1 MLKKISEAVTPINLG
16 TATAPPSQP
25 NASVPNTPQQNQEIS
40 AIKNKVEK
48 AVSESGD
55 LISALECVGAMYGIP
70 ATNIIADDT
79 ATGIRVVNDNIIAPP
94 LEKANGRTRPIMC
107 AIGSVL
113 DYISQRIDDKL
124 NDYQSQ
130 NIQQGRI
137 QNSLSHA
144 NPNKGKVI
152 GRYEDDEGGEI
163 LAYNTGLVDMPNT
176 PAGRAKVAELRAS
189 KAIPEFD
196 PSQNP
201 MSTTPT
207 YFSEDEDD
215 ISSGVDMNAGS
226 DQTAGTV
233 DIEPTDVAEE
243 IQESAYHLRMISKLN
258 NTTHLGYDLL
268 RKHGFDYVKP
278 VDSIVMESDNIKDD
292 KDDNDKKKKIRVEDI
307 RYMKFDNTE
316 IIKAIEYFNK
326 ARDDQDNVRNGKMD
340 LNKFINNPNYEK
352 AINCL
357 NKQFDCRI
365 NLRFFETKKG
375 KYENTGTAI
384 YNDLKKKM
392 TISKSKGFQLGGLP
406 IDIET
411 YNHYFENNSP
421 KDIEL
426 FGQTLVS
433 TICHEIF
440 HNISYVMRNEN
451 AKMGMSL
458 AMTLDVASN
467 VSSMKE
473 RRIIITNYV
482 DSIEELGGNK
492 VINKLAKKKL
502 IKQLMTLSTVQNNE
516 PLVIDMQKSVGKDA
530 ESSDRYIDNLIK
542 KYKKEI
548 KKVKPSAKKY
558 ILPVVATGASIL
570 AATLAPGSIM
580 FTSAI
585 YGFGT
590 IMGIYTLGNAA
601 ADATLLSVKKVYDK
615 SNLYEEYYCDLFS
628 AMYKL
633 PKFFFVGPSK
643 KKYVT
648 NDFNDEKVNELAK
661 LEKEYYEAIFASYP
675 TDMERTHAGVK
686 IAKQLLEEKDLD
698 PAIKKYC
705 TWIVDNFSNIEK
717 SDIKEI
723 YNKTTFDPKEADDLD
738 KHLQD
743 LITDNNLVLTESF
756 KQWLMDSTIMN
767 E

>member
-94 LEKANGRTRPIMC
+94 LEKANGRTKPIMC

-201 MSTTPT
+201 MSTTPA

-307 RYMKFDNTE
+307 KYMKFDNTE

>member
-152 GRYEDDEGGEI
+152 ERYEDDEGGEI

-307 RYMKFDNTE
+307 KYMKFDNTE

-326 ARDDQDNVRNGKMD
+326 ARGDQDNVRNGKMD

>member
-16 TATAPPSQP
+16 TVTTPSSQP

-94 LEKANGRTRPIMC
+94 LEKANGRTKPIMC

-163 LAYNTGLVDMPNT
+163 LAYNTGLVDMPHT

-226 DQTAGTV
+226 YQTAGTA

-307 RYMKFDNTE
+307 KYMKFDNTE

-326 ARDDQDNVRNGKMD
+326 ARGDQDNVRNGKMD

-440 HNISYVMRNEN
+440 HNISYVMRHEN

-601 ADATLLSVKKVYDK
+601 VDATLLSVKKVYDK

-723 YNKTTFDPKEADDLD
+723 YNKTTFDPKEAEDLD

>member
-201 MSTTPT
+201 MSTTPA

-326 ARDDQDNVRNGKMD
+326 ARGDQDNVRNGKMD

>member
-201 MSTTPT
+201 MSATPA

-326 ARDDQDNVRNGKMD
+326 ARGDQDNVRNGKMD

>member
-201 MSTTPT
+201 MSTTPA

>member
-201 MSTTPT
+201 MSTTPA

-307 RYMKFDNTE
+307 KYMKFDNTE

-601 ADATLLSVKKVYDK
+601 ADATLLSVKKAYDK

-756 KQWLMDSTIMN
+756 KQWLVDSTIMN

>member
-189 KAIPEFD
+189 KTIPEFD

-307 RYMKFDNTE
+307 KYMKFDNTE

-326 ARDDQDNVRNGKMD
+326 ARGDQDNVRNGKMD

>member
-16 TATAPPSQP
+16 TATTPPSQP
-25 NASVPNTPQQNQEIS
+25 NATVPNTPQQNQEIS

-94 LEKANGRTRPIMC
+94 LEKANGRTKHIMC

>member
-201 MSTTPT
+201 MSTTPA

-326 ARDDQDNVRNGKMD
+326 ARGDQDNVRNGKMD

-530 ESSDRYIDNLIK
+530 ESSDKYIDNLIK

-570 AATLAPGSIM
+570 AATLVPGSIM

-601 ADATLLSVKKVYDK
+601 VDATLLSVKKVYDK